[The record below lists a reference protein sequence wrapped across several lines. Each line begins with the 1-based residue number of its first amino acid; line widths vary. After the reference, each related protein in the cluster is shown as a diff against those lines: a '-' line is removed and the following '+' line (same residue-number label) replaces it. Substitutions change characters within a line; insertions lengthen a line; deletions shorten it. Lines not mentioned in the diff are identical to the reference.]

1 MPFCILYI
9 IVTYRNGRGFAE
21 TGKKVKKKN
30 LHEREENGG
39 QHVARSGRQAL
50 GREKTGKTDCCGQ
63 RHHGASLT
71 RSPGRQYLRLNH
83 CCSLAL
89 CRCADYIVKSE
100 SRPTSQRAGF
110 TMRHSIVGFAFLLTI
125 LGPLPALS
133 AQDAGIEF
141 FEKTIRPIL
150 VEHCHECHA
159 VGANK
164 IRGHLLLAS
173 RAGVRTGGV
182 SGPVIEPGDPDKSL
196 LIKAVRYTDPELKMP
211 KKGKLP
217 AALIA
222 DLETWVKMGAP

>member
-83 CCSLAL
+83 CRDRLRVRGKAHAKAQSMQGLEGCLYRPLVLSM
-89 CRCADYIVKSE
+89 RC
-100 SRPTSQRAGF
+100 
-110 TMRHSIVGFAFLLTI
+110 
-125 LGPLPALS
+125 
-133 AQDAGIEF
+133 
-141 FEKTIRPIL
+141 
-150 VEHCHECHA
+150 
-159 VGANK
+159 
-164 IRGHLLLAS
+164 
-173 RAGVRTGGV
+173 
-182 SGPVIEPGDPDKSL
+182 
-196 LIKAVRYTDPELKMP
+196 
-211 KKGKLP
+211 
-217 AALIA
+217 
-222 DLETWVKMGAP
+222 